1 MEFMRSA
8 MFVPGHRQR
17 FIDKA
22 LGGLPADVFLFDLE
36 DGVPPAEKPAGREL
50 LGQTLTRPRQPGVNA
65 LAQPHPLLFRD
76 RREDRQDGRRRTSP
90 GIAP

>member
-22 LGGLPADVFLFDLE
+22 LGGLPADVFLLDLE
-36 DGVPPAEKPAGREL
+36 DGVPPAEKPTGRALLAEALGPEEGREEIRLTPSPALVELVRRSEL
-50 LGQTLTRPRQPGVNA
+50 LVQGSAR
-65 LAQPHPLLFRD
+65 
-76 RREDRQDGRRRTSP
+76 
-90 GIAP
+90 